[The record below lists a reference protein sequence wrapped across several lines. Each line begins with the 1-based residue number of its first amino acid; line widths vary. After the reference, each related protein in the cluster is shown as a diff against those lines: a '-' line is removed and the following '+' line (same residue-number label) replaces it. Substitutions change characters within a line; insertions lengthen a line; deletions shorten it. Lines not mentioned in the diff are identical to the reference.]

1 MAKRKIGLNRPEEE
15 ILWDYVS
22 GNLPEQAHNDQE
34 RAHFDDPF
42 WNDAVEG
49 LEQTKDKE
57 ALRRI
62 QVELQK
68 QVTQRTGKRRKK
80 KNVVFLQIAILG
92 IIVILLLAF
101 LAYFLLHLAAK
112 S

>member
-1 MAKRKIGLNRPEEE
+1 MAKRKNVHNRPEED

-22 GNLPEQAHNDQE
+22 GKLPEQAHNDQE

-49 LEQTKDKE
+49 LEQTKDRE
-57 ALRRI
+57 SLRRI
-62 QVELQK
+62 QIELQK
-68 QVTQRTGKRRKK
+68 QVTQRTSKRKGKRK
-80 KNVVFLQIAILG
+80 VGFIQIAILG
-92 IIVILLLAF
+92 IIVILLLAI
-101 LAYFLLHLAAK
+101 LSYFLTHLATK